1 MNATI
6 DIRGVKLGE
15 GIPKLIVPVAA
26 KELSQ
31 ILSGAHAAL
40 SAGAEIVEW
49 RADFFD
55 GVTNPKALRAALAA
69 LRDVLGETPLLF
81 TLRSSA
87 QGGALSLS
95 PSEAADL
102 LLFAAES
109 GEPDLVDVEYA
120 LSPTLAHETI
130 ASIQALQKTA
140 VCSLHLYDGMP
151 PADALFSLLEEL
163 QKTGARILKLAV
175 AQSEPDD
182 QAKLFDAT
190 LRMHQEHPVCLLI
203 TMALGKAGMLS
214 RILAETAGSVAVF
227 GAAQQKTDPGQLSAK
242 STKETLSIFHKTL
255 DDALEA
261 GLSLPTP
268 KTKLLAF
275 LGTPLKQALSPRLL
289 NALFAQNG
297 LHYFYLPIDTAPDEL
312 DAVLTSLRV
321 SNLRGFA
328 VTKPHKTAV
337 LPYLDELDVTAS
349 RSGACNTVVNSGG
362 KWVGYNTDGI
372 AAVEALKWE
381 GRVRTQDE
389 TFLCIGAGGTARAMC
404 FELALR
410 GAKRVYIFTR
420 SDACEALATEFN
432 RSFPG
437 MFAAF
442 RASEENYLRI
452 AQRCGVILN
461 LSGSGMFPHV
471 EETPLPKEAFR
482 PGQVCF
488 DAVYNPSPTRFL
500 HEAREA
506 GCRIING
513 LGMLQYTVAKQL
525 ELWRHD

>member
-1 MNATI
+1 MDATVNV
-6 DIRGVKLGE
+6 RGVKLGE

-26 KELSQ
+26 RELSQ
-31 ILSGAHAAL
+31 ILSGTRAAL
-40 SAGAEIVEW
+40 AAGAEIVEW

-55 GVTNPKALRAALAA
+55 SVTNPEALREALAA
-69 LRDVLGETPLLF
+69 LRDALGETPLLF

-87 QGGALSLS
+87 QGGTFSLS
-95 PSEAADL
+95 PNEAAAIL
-102 LLFAAES
+102 LLASES
-109 GEPDLVDVEYA
+109 GEPDLIDIEYA
-120 LSPTLAHETI
+120 LSPTLARETVT
-130 ASIQALQKTA
+130 SIQALQKTA

-163 QKTGARILKLAV
+163 QKTGARILKLAA
-175 AQSEPDD
+175 AQNEPDD
-182 QAKLFDAT
+182 QARLFDAT
-190 LRMHQEHPVCLLI
+190 LQMHNEHPDCLLI
-203 TMALGKAGMLS
+203 TMALGKSGILS

-227 GAAQQKTDPGQLSAK
+227 GAAQAKTDPGQLSAK

-255 DDALEA
+255 YDARES
-261 GLSLPTP
+261 GLALPTP
-268 KTKLLAF
+268 NTKLLAF

-297 LHYFYLPIDTAPDEL
+297 LNFFYLPIETEPDEL
-312 DAVLTSLRV
+312 DAVLASLRV

-337 LPYLDELDVTAS
+337 LPYLNELDATAS
-349 RSGACNTVVNSGG
+349 RAGACNTVVSSGG

-381 GRVRTQDE
+381 GRVRIQDE

-410 GAKRVYIFTR
+410 GAKCVYIFTR
-420 SDACEALATEFN
+420 SGACEALATEFN
-432 RSFPG
+432 RTFPG

-442 RASEENYLRI
+442 RASDENYLRI
-452 AQRCGVILN
+452 APRCGIILN
-461 LSGSGMFPHV
+461 LSGSGMFPYV

-500 HEAREA
+500 HEALEA

>member
-1 MNATI
+1 MNATVE
-6 DIRGVKLGE
+6 IRGVKLGE

-26 KELSQ
+26 RELTQ
-31 ILSGAHAAL
+31 ILSGARAAL
-40 SAGAEIVEW
+40 AAGAEIVEW
-49 RADFFD
+49 RADYFD
-55 GVTNPKALRAALAA
+55 GVTKPEALREALAA
-69 LRDVLGETPLLF
+69 LRGALGETPLLF

-87 QGGALSLS
+87 QGGALPLA
-95 PSEAADL
+95 PNEAADIL
-102 LLFAAES
+102 RFAAES

-120 LSPTLAHETI
+120 LSPMLASEII
-130 ASIQALQKTA
+130 ASLQANKKTA
-140 VCSLHLYDGMP
+140 VCSLHLLDGMP
-151 PADALFSLLEEL
+151 PADALVSLLKEMH
-163 QKTGARILKLAV
+163 KTGARILKLAA
-175 AQSEPDD
+175 AQKEPDD
-182 QAKLFDAT
+182 QATLFAAT
-190 LRMHQEHPVCLLI
+190 RQMYKEHKDCLLI

-227 GAAQQKTDPGQLSAK
+227 GAAQSRTDPGQLSAK
-242 STKETLSIFHKTL
+242 STKETLSLFHKVL
-255 DDALEA
+255 SDACEE
-261 GLSLPTP
+261 GLALPTP
-268 KTKLLAF
+268 ETKLLAF

-297 LHYFYLPIDTAPDEL
+297 LDYFYLPIDTAPAEL
-312 DAVLTSLRV
+312 DAVLASLRV

-328 VTKPHKTAV
+328 VTKPHKVSV
-337 LPYLDELDVTAS
+337 LPYLDDLDATAS
-349 RSGACNTVVNSGG
+349 RSGACNTIVCRGG

-372 AAVEALKWE
+372 GAVEALKLE
-381 GRVRTQDE
+381 GRVRIQDE

-410 GAKRVYIFTR
+410 GAKRVYVFTR

-432 RSFPG
+432 RAFPG
-437 MFAAF
+437 TFAAL
-442 RASEENYLRI
+442 RANEENYLRV

-471 EETPLPKEAFR
+471 DETPFPKEAFH

-500 HEAREA
+500 REARET